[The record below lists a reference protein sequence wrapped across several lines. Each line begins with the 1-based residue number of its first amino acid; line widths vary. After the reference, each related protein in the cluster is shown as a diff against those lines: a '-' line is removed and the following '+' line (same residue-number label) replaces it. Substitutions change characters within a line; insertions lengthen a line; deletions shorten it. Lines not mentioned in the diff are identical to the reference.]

1 MNKLLTV
8 LTAGLSIATLFS
20 ILCFHGKLRGTPEEL
35 TTAVQHDGLEP
46 PMMMRP
52 AAIDSHVSDS
62 RNDSTANKLIYL
74 SVRLPSVCSVET
86 CRADYIKHLQQ
97 VGDAFPIPKIRHI
110 LWKSKLVSSYF
121 AEQLLS
127 WKRIHPD
134 WTYVLWR
141 DEDLEPFVATQF
153 PGLLSKYKSL
163 QHHIMRVDMIR
174 YMLLFKFGGVYADL
188 DYTLVRSIDQFRRF
202 HAVVT
207 REPDPHSLQFL
218 GMHWPV
224 KPLASPA
231 FLMSTPGHAFLHSV
245 MQQLE
250 SRTLTSFSVAGP
262 FGLTEFLERYQRIFP
277 VANHPL
283 ETVYIPPAHSFY
295 PYGDNRL
302 SSSRIPYTQERLRA
316 LKGACQ
322 SLVGKSVSKN
332 LTQYCSNVDNLD
344 PITDRNQPVY
354 AVHDL
359 KKTGSIWYGA
369 GTKFYNDNLTDCS
382 KIFQRFVLGPELYK
396 S

>member
-20 ILCFHGKLRGTPEEL
+20 ILCFHGKLRCTPEEL

-46 PMMMRP
+46 PIMMRP

-62 RNDSTANKLIYL
+62 RNDSTANKFIYL

-86 CRADYIKHLQQ
+86 CRADYVRHLRQ

-110 LWKSKLVSSYF
+110 LWKSKLVSGYF

-153 PGLLSKYKSL
+153 PGLLGKYKSL

-250 SRTLTSFSVAGP
+250 SRAPTQFSVAGP

-295 PYGDNRL
+295 PY
-302 SSSRIPYTQERLRA
+302 
-316 LKGACQ
+316 
-322 SLVGKSVSKN
+322 
-332 LTQYCSNVDNLD
+332 
-344 PITDRNQPVY
+344 DRNQPVY